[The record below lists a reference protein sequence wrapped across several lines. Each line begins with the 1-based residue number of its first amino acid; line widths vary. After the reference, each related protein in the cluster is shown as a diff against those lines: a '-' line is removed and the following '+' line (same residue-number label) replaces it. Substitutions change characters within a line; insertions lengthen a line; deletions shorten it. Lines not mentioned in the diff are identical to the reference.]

1 MKRDM
6 DLIRQLLLEIESSE
20 DWVGGKPEDWVGGKP
35 NVPGYPEATI
45 DYNLE
50 LLIAAGLVNS
60 DDPFRTFGGT
70 LHVAIKGLTWEGHD
84 FLDTVR
90 QESIWNKTKDAIG
103 GSGFQSLPFT
113 LLKETA
119 VVFLREQLGLL

>member
-20 DWVGGKPEDWVGGKP
+20 DWVGGKP

-45 DYNLE
+45 DYNLD

-60 DDPFRTFGGT
+60 DDPPYRTFGGT
-70 LHVAIKGLTWEGHD
+70 LHVAIMGLTWEGHD

-119 VVFLREQLGLL
+119 VVFLREQLRLL